1 MADAQVVL
9 LRAVNVGAKGTLP
22 MEEFRQV
29 LAAAGCREVRTV
41 GVAGSA
47 VLTSTSRVG
56 EVLEEEL
63 RRRLTVET
71 GVVTELFVRGGAEWL
86 RLERANPFPLEAAED
101 PSHTVLTVLSAAPT
115 PQAWERLRARSHG
128 PERIAAGERC
138 AYLVYPNG
146 IGRSPLTAAFL
157 ERQLEV
163 RGTSRNWNTVKRLRE
178 LSVDPD

>member
-1 MADAQVVL
+1 
-9 LRAVNVGAKGTLP
+9 
-22 MEEFRQV
+22 MEEFRQL

-47 VLTSTSRVG
+47 VVASSPHVA
-56 EVLEEEL
+56 EALEQEL
-63 RRRLTVET
+63 RRRLAAET
-71 GVVTELFVRGGAEWL
+71 GVATEVFVRGGAEWL
-86 RLERANPFPLEAAED
+86 RLERANPFPREAATD

-115 PQAWERLRARSHG
+115 RKAWERLRSRSHG
-128 PERIAAGERC
+128 PERIAPGERC

-163 RGTSRNWNTVKRLRE
+163 RGTSRNWNTVRQVRE
-178 LSVDPD
+178 LAVARS